1 MGASFET
8 WDAVTDAAYYVGAG
22 SEGIWLAIAVILCVV
37 ALMVGHSHESKVN
50 KD

>member
-8 WDAVTDAAYYVGAG
+8 WDAVKDAAYYVGAG
-22 SEGIWLAIAVILCVV
+22 SEGIWLFIAIVLCIV
-37 ALMVGHSHESKVN
+37 ALAVGHKHESQVN

>member
-22 SEGIWLAIAVILCVV
+22 SEGIWLTIAIVLCIV
-37 ALMVGHSHESKVN
+37 ALFVGHSHESKAN
-50 KD
+50 KN

>member
-22 SEGIWLAIAVILCVV
+22 SEVIWLAIAVILCVV
-37 ALMVGHSHESKVN
+37 ALMIGHSHESKVN